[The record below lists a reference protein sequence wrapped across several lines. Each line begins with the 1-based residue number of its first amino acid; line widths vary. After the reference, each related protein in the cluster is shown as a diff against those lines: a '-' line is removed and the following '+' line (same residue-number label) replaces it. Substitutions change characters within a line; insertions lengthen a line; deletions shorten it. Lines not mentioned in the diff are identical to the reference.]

1 MDLHVLKTFV
11 AVCEHSGF
19 SAAAEKLGY
28 TQSTV
33 SSQIKQLEKEL
44 KVTLFDRFYHKI
56 SLTEDGRIV
65 LKYAREMLTS
75 QEKMLTELH
84 DQEEISGELRLAMSS
99 SLCTRYFGS
108 DFVEFRKKYPHIR
121 LKIIEAGTAQLFSML
136 RKNEVD
142 LVFTLDTHIYDS
154 EFTICAE
161 CEEKVHFVAASSH
174 RLAAEKQLKLSDI
187 VSEPFIMTEKDMSY
201 RRILD
206 EQLAA
211 RSLEIIPA
219 LEIGNPVQ
227 ICSVAADSD
236 MIAFLPDFMTET
248 YTHAGKLICL
258 PVTDCKVSVWT
269 QLLIHKNKWRSPALN
284 ALLMYYR
291 QLICKEEKVCGQCSN
306 HCPLNNLRCAVGKRA
321 LRIQQE
327 KEKQRLQRY

>member
-1 MDLHVLKTFV
+1 MDLHVLKTFI
-11 AVCEHSGF
+11 AVCEYSGF

-56 SLTEDGRIV
+56 SLTEDGRTV
-65 LKYAREMLTS
+65 LKYAREILTS
-75 QEKMLTELH
+75 QEKMLTDLH
-84 DQEEISGELRLAMSS
+84 HQEEISGELRLAMSS

-121 LKIIEAGTAQLFSML
+121 LKIIEAGTEQMFNML

-154 EFTICAE
+154 EFMICAE
-161 CEEKVHFVAASSH
+161 CEEKVHFVAASAHHLS
-174 RLAAEKQLKLSDI
+174 AEEELKLSDI

-211 RSLEIIPA
+211 RSLEIIPV

-227 ICSVAADSD
+227 ICSVAASSD
-236 MIAFLPDFMTET
+236 MIAFLPDFMTAS
-248 YTHAGKLICL
+248 YTQAGKMVYL
-258 PVTDCKVSVWT
+258 PVQDCRVSVWT
-269 QLLIHKNKWRSPALN
+269 QLLIHKNKWRSPALQ
-284 ALLMYYR
+284 ALIAYYR
-291 QLICKEEKVCGQCSN
+291 QLISFDRSCEK
-306 HCPLNNLRCAVGKRA
+306 
-321 LRIQQE
+321 
-327 KEKQRLQRY
+327 

>member
-1 MDLHVLKTFV
+1 MDLHVLKTFI
-11 AVCEHSGF
+11 AVCEYSGF
-19 SAAAEKLGY
+19 SSAAEKLGY

-56 SLTEDGRIV
+56 SLTEDGRTV

-75 QEKMLTELH
+75 QEKMLTDLH
-84 DQEEISGELRLAMSS
+84 HQEEISGELRLAMSS

-121 LKIIEAGTAQLFSML
+121 LKIIEAGTEQMFNML

-154 EFTICAE
+154 EFMICAE
-161 CEEKVHFVAASSH
+161 CEEKVHFVAASGH
-174 RLAAEKQLKLSDI
+174 HLAAEEKLKLSDI

-211 RSLEIIPA
+211 RSLEIIPV

-227 ICSVAADSD
+227 ICSVAAGSD
-236 MIAFLPDFMTET
+236 MIAFLPDFMTT
-248 YTHAGKLICL
+248 AYTQAGKLVYL
-258 PVTDCKVSVWT
+258 QVKDCSVSVWT
-269 QLLIHKNKWRSPALN
+269 QLLIHKNKWRSPALQ
-284 ALLMYYR
+284 ALIAYYR
-291 QLICKEEKVCGQCSN
+291 QLISFDRSCEK
-306 HCPLNNLRCAVGKRA
+306 
-321 LRIQQE
+321 
-327 KEKQRLQRY
+327 

>member
-11 AVCEHSGF
+11 AVCEYSGF

-33 SSQIKQLEKEL
+33 SSQIRQLEKEL
-44 KVTLFDRFYHKI
+44 NVILFDRFYHKI
-56 SLTEDGRIV
+56 SLTEDGRTV

-75 QEKMLTELH
+75 QEKMMTDLH
-84 DQEEISGELRLAMSS
+84 HQEEISGELRLAMSS
-99 SLCTRYFGS
+99 SLCTRYFGN

-161 CEEKVHFVAASSH
+161 CEEKVHFVVSSGH
-174 RLAAEKQLKLSDI
+174 RLAAEKELNLADI
-187 VSEPFIMTEKDMSY
+187 ISEPFIMTEKDMSY

-211 RSLEIIPA
+211 RSLEIVPV
-219 LEIGNPVQ
+219 LEIGNPAQ
-227 ICSVAADSD
+227 ICSVAANSD
-236 MIAFLPDFMTET
+236 MIAFLPDFMTAAYMQEK
-248 YTHAGKLICL
+248 KLVYL

-284 ALLMYYR
+284 VLLMYYR
-291 QLICKEEKVCGQCSN
+291 KLIEKKEKTCQQCSN
-306 HCPLNNLRCAVGKRA
+306 HCPVTNLKCAVGKRA
-321 LRIQQE
+321 WRIEQE
-327 KEKQRLQRY
+327 RKKQRM